1 MASTSRLTATENR
14 PTVTRLRR
22 AFAKPL
28 PSTSLNSLSLE
39 RLCSGG
45 ELPPPPPPPPPP
57 AEPPPPSL
65 SPPVRS
71 GGAETACSITT
82 VDPGGGV
89 LASVLAS
96 VFASV
101 LTSGPAS
108 VLASVFT
115 SALASVLA
123 FSRRNG
129 STDAGSAVLASAVLA
144 SAGPP
149 FSSAN
154 LTCGSSAREGGGSN
168 HGRSGIILAVLAVA
182 SSR

>member
-1 MASTSRLTATENR
+1 TENR

-57 AEPPPPSL
+57 PAEPPPPSL
-65 SPPVRS
+65 SPPARS
-71 GGAETACSITT
+71 GGAGTACSITT

-89 LASVLAS
+89 SPSVLAS

-115 SALASVLA
+115 SALTSVLA

-129 STDAGSAVLASAVLA
+129 STDAGS
-144 SAGPP
+144 
-149 FSSAN
+149 
-154 LTCGSSAREGGGSN
+154 
-168 HGRSGIILAVLAVA
+168 
-182 SSR
+182 

>member
-1 MASTSRLTATENR
+1 SRLTATENS

-22 AFAKPL
+22 ALARPL

-45 ELPPPPPPPPPP
+45 EPPPPPPPPPP
-57 AEPPPPSL
+57 PDEPPPSL

-71 GGAETACSITT
+71 GGAGTACSITT

-89 LASVLAS
+89 LASVLTSILAS
-96 VFASV
+96 VFASALASV
-101 LTSGPAS
+101 LTS
-108 VLASVFT
+108 
-115 SALASVLA
+115 ALTSVLA

-129 STDAGSAVLASAVLA
+129 STDGGGSADLASAVLA
-144 SAGPP
+144 SAGLS

-154 LTCGSSAREGGGSN
+154 LMCGSSAREGGGSN
-168 HGRSGIILAVLAVA
+168 
-182 SSR
+182 

>member
-1 MASTSRLTATENR
+1 MASTSRLTATENN

-22 AFAKPL
+22 AFARPL

-57 AEPPPPSL
+57 PDEPPPSL

-71 GGAETACSITT
+71 GGAGTACSITT
-82 VDPGGGV
+82 VDPGAGV

-101 LTSGPAS
+101 P
-108 VLASVFT
+108 VRV
-115 SALASVLA
+115 LASVLA
-123 FSRRNG
+123 TSRRNG
-129 STDAGSAVLASAVLA
+129 
-144 SAGPP
+144 
-149 FSSAN
+149 
-154 LTCGSSAREGGGSN
+154 
-168 HGRSGIILAVLAVA
+168 
-182 SSR
+182 

>member
-1 MASTSRLTATENR
+1 MASTSRFTAIENN

-22 AFAKPL
+22 AFARPL
-28 PSTSLNSLSLE
+28 PSTSLNSWSLE

-45 ELPPPPPPPPPP
+45 ELPPPPPPPPP

-65 SPPVRS
+65 SPAVRS
-71 GGAETACSITT
+71 GGAGNACSITT

-96 VFASV
+96 I
-101 LTSGPAS
+101 
-108 VLASVFT
+108 LASVFA
-115 SALASVLA
+115 SALASVVTSVLTSALA
-123 FSRRNG
+123 FSRRSG
-129 STDAGSAVLASAVLA
+129 STDGGSVLA
-144 SAGPP
+144 SAGPS

-154 LTCGSSAREGGGSN
+154 LTCGSSAPECGGSN

-182 SSR
+182 TSY

>member
-71 GGAETACSITT
+71 GGAETACSINPAPHFKTSPATAINKTT
-82 VDPGGGV
+82 GLLVQHARHRVCLHRIGNRRRRRARRVVRVVIDESNEFGYQRVGIGVDGM
-89 LASVLAS
+89 
-96 VFASV
+96 
-101 LTSGPAS
+101 
-108 VLASVFT
+108 
-115 SALASVLA
+115 
-123 FSRRNG
+123 
-129 STDAGSAVLASAVLA
+129 
-144 SAGPP
+144 
-149 FSSAN
+149 
-154 LTCGSSAREGGGSN
+154 
-168 HGRSGIILAVLAVA
+168 ILCRHQIGLHQN
-182 SSR
+182 

>member
-1 MASTSRLTATENR
+1 MASTSRLTATENN

-22 AFAKPL
+22 AFARPL

-45 ELPPPPPPPPPP
+45 EPPPPPPLPPP
-57 AEPPPPSL
+57 EEPPPSL

-71 GGAETACSITT
+71 GGAGPACSITT
-82 VDPGGGV
+82 VDPGG
-89 LASVLAS
+89 VLAS

-101 LTSGPAS
+101 LATVLISG
-108 VLASVFT
+108 LASVFT
-115 SALASVLA
+115 SALTSVLA

-129 STDAGSAVLASAVLA
+129 STDAGSAVLTSAVLT
-144 SAGPP
+144 SAGPS

-168 HGRSGIILAVLAVA
+168 HGRSGIILAVL
-182 SSR
+182 